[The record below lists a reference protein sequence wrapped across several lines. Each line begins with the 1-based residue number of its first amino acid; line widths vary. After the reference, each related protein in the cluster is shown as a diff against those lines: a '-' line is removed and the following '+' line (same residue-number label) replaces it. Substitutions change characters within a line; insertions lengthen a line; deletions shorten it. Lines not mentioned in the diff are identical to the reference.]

1 MRVLKRSWRSGNR
14 FGDTGDSM
22 KTFSRKDAKIQRKT
36 QSFLFRS
43 FSVRLRFC
51 VNHLFAIALVLVCL
65 SPALA
70 QTKSTKPGSH
80 STRVRPSMSVEA
92 KALLEDAIG
101 VVCTQAKLDPKS
113 SVAIDEMQARP
124 SLPIQSPDARTGAER
139 AQRLL
144 PTAKNLVISSLRQL
158 ANEYGFQKSP
168 KFRLKLRLAIARVND
183 VRRVKPD
190 MEARDNASV
199 YLSRPHVITFGTIF
213 LAGLRSDEG
222 MISVLAHEL
231 MHVADGDNDSLR
243 PLVSVVGNK
252 ASDLTGL
259 DVHGQRSEE
268 ITCDLVG
275 AMAVRAFIV
284 GTPDYE
290 SISRRLARSIQH
302 NCVELDEGDEDHLSP
317 RNTIRAIL
325 ALNSGLVRELINDR
339 F

>member
-1 MRVLKRSWRSGNR
+1 
-14 FGDTGDSM
+14 
-22 KTFSRKDAKIQRKT
+22 
-36 QSFLFRS
+36 
-43 FSVRLRFC
+43 
-51 VNHLFAIALVLVCL
+51 
-65 SPALA
+65 
-70 QTKSTKPGSH
+70 
-80 STRVRPSMSVEA
+80 MSAEA

-101 VVCTQAKLDPKS
+101 VICTQAKLDPMS
-113 SVAIDEMQARP
+113 SIAIDEMQARP
-124 SLPIQSPDARTGAER
+124 SLPIQSPDARAGAER

-144 PTAKNLVISSLRQL
+144 PIAKTLVISSLRQL
-158 ANEYGFQKSP
+158 STDFGFQKSP
-168 KFRLKLRLAIARVND
+168 KLNLKLRQAIDRVNE
-183 VRRVKPD
+183 VRRVRPD
-190 MEARDNASV
+190 MESRDNASV
-199 YLSRPHVITFGTIF
+199 YLSRPHVITFGTLF

-243 PLVSVVGNK
+243 PLVSAIGNK

-259 DVHGQRSEE
+259 DIHGQRSEE

-284 GTPDYE
+284 STPDYE
-290 SISRRLARSIQH
+290 SIARRLARSVQH

-325 ALNSGLVRELINDR
+325 ALNPVLVRELINDR